1 MLLTVDAMYPVPVMD
16 HSSDFSVIFPVRRI
30 ASGVSTDD
38 ATTNTLDITIGN
50 VIVFA
55 TPSLGTSTSNTHC
68 LYGQHYPCDRAFS
81 CTGISL
87 LRFIVRGN
95 HNCICCT
102 LRPVRANHKSGKISR
117 PHGHHSSHRIGDV
130 YWQSEALSHSI

>member
-1 MLLTVDAMYPVPVMD
+1 MSAPAIAIPFEVFHPAGSPSVVMIAHGLLDSA
-16 HSSDFSVIFPVRRI
+16 
-30 ASGVSTDD
+30 
-38 ATTNTLDITIGN
+38 IGY
-50 VIVFA
+50 VIVDNPFA
-55 TPSLGTSTSNTHC
+55 LKNNPHC